1 MIRST
6 LALLALSGCVQV
18 LPVVNPMTD
27 DVSCCI
33 AYVELSKSTSGSLEV
48 LKSPTHWSVS
58 AKVHT
63 KF

>member
-1 MIRST
+1 ML
-6 LALLALSGCVQV
+6 LALTLSGCVQI

-58 AKVHT
+58 AKIRT